1 MSESQINVGMNVD
14 GVVAGTEKVKR
25 KLSELGGAARDAG
38 TEAGKGI
45 GSIGN
50 GAEASA
56 KRLDSATKNTIA
68 SLQRQTAAIEAG
80 GTATRAY
87 QEQLAKMR
95 GVDVNVL
102 KPYLD
107 QLDQAKI
114 KQQAAVASQA
124 SMAQGFADIKLQV
137 LAASAAI
144 VGFIAGFSKL
154 VDGVDKLNDLKD
166 ATGSTIENISAL
178 EDVALRTG
186 TSFDT
191 VGAAL
196 LKFNGVLKDS
206 KAGSDSAAAFD
217 ALGVSVKELKA
228 LDPAEAL
235 QKVARAFAGFEDNGN
250 KARIMQELFG
260 KSTRDVAALMVDLAE
275 KTSLVPTVM
284 TKAANE
290 AEIFNKHI
298 AGLQKNMLDAARAM
312 TGPMVEGL
320 NGLIAKFKEGSN
332 AGDGFLTT
340 LLKQTEIYRLI
351 SKIPGFGGG
360 VKAPQFLL
368 DYNQSDAEAARLA
381 RSAARPSLPDLPD
394 QAANKAAAADA
405 ARLLA
410 EQNREL
416 KEQAKLLAE
425 LGGLNGSFADDWER
439 LSKIYKAG
447 KISLDDLVKAQAA
460 LLEKQP
466 AIKAAADAQEKAA
479 KDLAKAEQERR
490 DELEKTLAL
499 YATASVAG
507 VASAVA
513 AANAAEDELATYGL
527 LKSAVQGLTLA
538 SLEQSRELAALAG
551 EDVANIEIRIA
562 AQKRLIAATQG
573 VEAKKASE
581 EAQRI
586 AEKSAADAASE
597 WAKAA
602 EKIQDSITDALLRG
616 FESGKDFAA
625 NLRDTVVNM
634 FKTMVLRPVI
644 SAVVNPVAQG
654 LTGSLGLSGAANA
667 AGSAG
672 SLLGAG
678 ASIFGS
684 GGLSGALAGGAGWL
698 TGSTTLS
705 GALSAGAS
713 LIGTGSM
720 AGLASGVG
728 VLAGA
733 LGPIALG
740 IGVLSSLF
748 GGEKN
753 KQQNT
758 GNATSFFDAT
768 GTLTK
773 QDTFF
778 GGSSS
783 SADTVINGLQSA
795 YAKAAAALSI
805 GTVATAFNF
814 GSNVRKDGTDP
825 RFALGAYAGT
835 SAFQQTETASSDAA
849 ISLAASRAVF
859 AALQGSELP
868 GYLASVFN
876 SLDPA
881 AASQDAITG
890 TLAFAASLKQVRE
903 ALLETRTPL
912 QILQDDLAAGTA
924 SLKTSAETF
933 KGDFL
938 AAIDAGITPELLTQW
953 QALGNTMD
961 QLAAASGNAEEAI
974 TTVTRSLQDIANE
987 RQSLQ
992 DQLDELTLTSAQ
1004 LRAKERATIDAS
1016 NVSLYDQVQ
1025 AQKDLQ
1031 ASAAA
1036 AAEAATTAANAL
1048 AAAAETLR
1056 ATNAAALNGATAGA
1070 ADAFAALQRAVAA
1083 EQASN
1088 AAAYEA
1094 QRAIATAAY
1103 TSQQTTMQASI
1114 DATRVSLSSVADSIG
1129 RIKNLSGSLKSALDG
1144 MRLAGS
1150 DGSNRAT
1157 AQGEISAALARARIG
1172 GGLPLDGQLSAALAT
1187 VARPSEQLFSSFE
1200 DYARDFYRTAND
1212 ISALSSLSDSQLSGA
1227 QSAQSTMEAQL
1238 ETLQDQKEALKV
1250 GFDAQIDSLAGI
1262 LNTAQL
1268 QLDAANGINTSVL
1281 SVADAVAALNA
1292 SIAALA
1298 NVRASQGLATTPGVA
1313 ENRLDI
1319 IRGYMQGLADDKSLT
1334 DIQKANVLAA
1344 ASRANGVSEA
1354 EITAAWGGS
1363 AAITRQFF
1371 QNAGI
1376 AQFAVGT
1383 NYVPRDGLAMI
1394 HEGEA
1399 IIPRAFNPS
1408 AGGAGNAD
1416 MVAEIRALRKDLAA
1430 LQASSEATAASSRK
1444 TAAMIETATEGGRA
1458 MLTETYT

>member
-107 QLDQAKI
+107 QLDAAKL

-124 SMAQGFADIKLQV
+124 SMA
-137 LAASAAI
+137 
-144 VGFIAGFSKL
+144 AGFSAIKVGAL
-154 VDGVDKLNDLKD
+154 AAIAVIGSFAAAFKGIVDGVDKLNDLRD
-166 ATGSTIENISAL
+166 ATGASIENLSAL

-191 VGAAL
+191 VATGL
-196 LKFNGVLKDS
+196 VKFNGILKDS
-206 KAGSDSAAAFD
+206 KAGSDSAAAFN
-217 ALGVSVKELKA
+217 ALGLSVRDLKA

-235 QKVARAFAGFEDNGN
+235 QKVARAFSGFADDGN

-260 KSTRDVAALMVDLAE
+260 KSTREVAALMKDLAE
-275 KTSLVPTVM
+275 KGSLVATVT
-284 TKAANE
+284 TKQAEE
-290 AEIFNKHI
+290 AERFNKH
-298 AGLQKNMLDAARAM
+298 LFEMQKNLQDVGRSLA
-312 TGPMVEGL
+312 GPIVEGL
-320 NGLIAKFKEGSN
+320 NTLIEKFKQGRLEGQ
-332 AGDGFLTT
+332 GFF
-340 LLKQTEIYRLI
+340 EVIYKRSQQASLQGYRALSDFVGI
-351 SKIPGFGGG
+351 TD
-360 VKAPQFLL
+360 PQRKGAQFVL
-368 DYNQSDAEAARLA
+368 DYDQTAAETARLQ
-381 RSAARPSLPDLPD
+381 RGLVRPSLADLPD
-394 QAANKAAAADA
+394 QAAIKAAAAEA
-405 ARLLA
+405 KRLLE

-490 DELEKTLAL
+490 DELEKTMAL
-499 YATASVAG
+499 YATASVAS

-513 AANAAEDELATYGL
+513 AANAAEDELANYGL
-527 LKSAVQGLTLA
+527 LKSAVQELTLA
-538 SLEQSRELAALAG
+538 SLQQSRELAALAG
-551 EDVANIEIRIA
+551 EDVSNIEIRIA

-644 SAVVNPVAQG
+644 QAVVNPVAQG
-654 LTGSLGLSGAANA
+654 LTGTLGLSGAANA
-667 AGSAG
+667 ASTA
-672 SLLGAG
+672 SSVLGAG

-684 GGLSGALAGGAGWL
+684 GGLTGALAGGAGWL

-713 LIGTGSM
+713 LIGTGSV
-720 AGLASGVG
+720 AGVASGLG

-748 GGEKN
+748 GGDKN

-758 GNATSFFDAT
+758 GNATSFFDAS
-768 GTLTK
+768 GTLTR

-778 GGSSS
+778 GGSSA
-783 SADTVINGLQSA
+783 SADSVLSGLQSA

-805 GTVATAFNF
+805 GTVSTAFNF

-938 AAIDAGITPELLTQW
+938 AAIDAGITPEALAQW
-953 QALGNTMD
+953 QALQSTMD
-961 QLAAASGNAEEAI
+961 QLATASGNADAAI
-974 TTVTRSLQDIANE
+974 TAVTRSLADIANE
-987 RQSLQ
+987 RARLQ
-992 DQLDELTLTSAQ
+992 DQYDSLTLTSAQ
-1004 LRAKERATIDAS
+1004 LVAKQRAGLDESNRA
-1016 NVSLYDQVQ
+1016 LFDQVQ
-1025 AQKDLQ
+1025 ALLDLKD
-1031 ASAAA
+1031 AATA
-1036 AAEAATTAANAL
+1036 TAEALAT
-1048 AAAAETLR
+1048 AAETLR
-1056 ATNAAALNGATAGA
+1056 TTNAARLDGATTA
-1070 ADAFAALQRAVAA
+1070 ASDAFSGLQRAVAA

-1088 AAAYEA
+1088 TAAYEA

-1103 TSQQTTMQASI
+1103 TSQQATMQASI
-1114 DATRVSLSSVADSIG
+1114 DSTRDSLNAVADSVGRIKSLSS
-1129 RIKNLSGSLKSALDG
+1129 SLRSTLDG
-1144 MRLAGS
+1144 MRIAGS
-1150 DGSNRAT
+1150 DAGNRAS
-1157 AQGEISAALARARIG
+1157 AQAEISAALARARAG
-1172 GGLPLDGQLSAALAT
+1172 GGLPLDGQLSSALAT
-1187 VARPSEQLFSSFE
+1187 VSKPSEQLFASFA
-1200 DYARDFYRTAND
+1200 DYAKDFYRTAND
-1212 ISALSSLSDSQLSGA
+1212 IASLSALSDAQLSGA
-1227 QSAQSTMEAQL
+1227 QSAQI
-1238 ETLQDQKEALKV
+1238 TLQEQLTALEDQKRTLKD
-1250 GFDAQIDSLAGI
+1250 GFDDQVDSLSDI
-1262 LNTAQL
+1262 LTNAQR
-1268 QLDAANGINTSVL
+1268 QLDAANGINTSVM
-1281 SVADAVAALNA
+1281 SVADAIKALDA
-1292 SIAALA
+1292 SISNLSG
-1298 NVRASQGLATTPGVA
+1298 VRASQGQATTPGVA
-1313 ENRLDI
+1313 EGRLATI
-1319 IRGYMQGLADDKSLT
+1319 KAYMQGLQTDQTLT
-1334 DIQKANVLAA
+1334 DVQKASVLAA
-1344 ASRANGVSEA
+1344 AARSNGVSEA
-1354 EITAAWGGS
+1354 EITAAWGS
-1363 AAITRQFF
+1363 TAAVTRQFF
-1371 QNAGI
+1371 ANAGI

-1383 NYVPRDGLAMI
+1383 NYVPQDMFAKI

-1399 IIPRAFNPS
+1399 VVPKAYNPAANGSNS
-1408 AGGAGNAD
+1408 AD
-1416 MVAEIRALRKDLAA
+1416 LVAELRGLRKDVAA
-1430 LQASSEATAASSRK
+1430 LQASSERGNIQTSKVASALNGQGQPILV
-1444 TAAMIETATEGGRA
+1444 TIA
-1458 MLTETYT
+1458 

>member
-45 GSIGN
+45 GSIGS

-260 KSTRDVAALMVDLAE
+260 KSTRDVAALMVDLAT
-275 KTSLVPTVM
+275 KTELVGTVT
-284 TKAANE
+284 TKAADE

-312 TGPMVEGL
+312 TGPMVQGL
-320 NGLIAKFKEGSN
+320 NGLIDKFKEGSK
-332 AGDGFLTT
+332 AGDIFLVT

-490 DELEKTLAL
+490 DELEKTMAL
-499 YATASVAG
+499 YATASVAS

-513 AANAAEDELATYGL
+513 AANAAEDELANYGL
-527 LKSAVQGLTLA
+527 LKSAVQELTLA
-538 SLEQSRELAALAG
+538 SLQQSRELAALAG

-586 AEKSAADAASE
+586 ATKSAADAASE

-654 LTGSLGLSGAANA
+654 LTGSLGLASSASAATGA
-667 AGSAG
+667 
-672 SLLGAG
+672 AG

-684 GGLSGALAGGAGWL
+684 GGLIGALSGGAGWL

-758 GNATSFFDAT
+758 GNATSFFDAS
-768 GTLTK
+768 GSLTR

-778 GGSSS
+778 GGSSA
-783 SADTVINGLQSA
+783 SADAVITGLQSA

-825 RFALGAYAGT
+825 RFALGGYAGA
-835 SAFQQTETASSDAA
+835 SGFQQGETASSDAA
-849 ISLAASRAVF
+849 MSLAASRAVF

-868 GYLASVFN
+868 KYLAGVFN
-876 SLDPA
+876 AIDPA
-881 AASQDAITG
+881 ASSQEQIAAA
-890 TLAFAASLKQVRE
+890 LEFAGSLKLIRD
-903 ALLETRTPL
+903 ALSETRTPL
-912 QILQDDLAAGTA
+912 EILQDDLAAGTA
-924 SLKTSAETF
+924 ALSTSAATF
-933 KGDFL
+933 KADFL
-938 AAIDAGITPELLTQW
+938 RAIDSGITPELLTQW

-1031 ASAAA
+1031 TSAAA

-1150 DGSNRAT
+1150 DSSNRAT
-1157 AQGEISAALARARIG
+1157 AQGEISAALVRARAG

-1416 MVAEIRALRKDLAA
+1416 MVAEIRALRKDLVA